1 MRPTTVKSFLR
12 LAALCLVMV
21 SLCACGMESLLYTNT
36 VKPVSSEQKEEQ
48 PLFVSA
54 PPEEAKPPENSFTLQ
69 ISKAAQK
76 NRDVVGWLYIPGT
89 DINNSVLQA
98 FDNSYYIRRNEQRQD
113 DIYGCYFV
121 DCDAPVSTVDE
132 LAPNTIIYGHS
143 DLKDN
148 PEGKRFSQLFGFTDE
163 EFAKNTPNLYFSTG
177 EDDLVWR
184 VFAAFYTHT
193 SFHYIATHPSDTE
206 FERIVEKAR
215 EGSLYDY
222 DVEVTRGDRI
232 LTLST
237 CSVKHGTTGEYRFVV
252 MARLL
257 REGESFDDKLGA
269 PVPNPD
275 AKLLT

>member
-1 MRPTTVKSFLR
+1 MPFLTRNRGIKAGALCMTALCLCSCSMLYTTTVKPAS
-12 LAALCLVMV
+12 
-21 SLCACGMESLLYTNT
+21 SQT
-36 VKPVSSEQKEEQ
+36 VEEQ

-54 PPEEAKPPENSFTLQ
+54 PSEDAKAPENSFLLQ
-69 ISKAAQK
+69 ISKAVEK
-76 NRDVVGWLYIPGT
+76 NRDTAGWLYIPGT

-98 FDNSYYIRRNEQRQD
+98 FDNSYYIRRDEQRAD
-113 DIYGCYFV
+113 NIYGCYFA
-121 DCDAPVSTVDE
+121 DCDAPLASAAE

-148 PEGKRFSQLFGFTDE
+148 PDGKRFSQLFKFTQDE
-163 EFAKNTPNLYFSTG
+163 FVKKTPNIYFSTS
-177 EDDLVWR
+177 EEDLVWR

-193 SFHYIATHPSDTE
+193 SFHYISTHPSETE
-206 FERIVEKAR
+206 FKRIVEKAR

-222 DVEVTRGDRI
+222 NVDVTADDRI

-237 CSVKHGTTGEYRFVV
+237 CSVKHGTSGEYRFVV

-257 REGESFDDKLGA
+257 REGESFDEKLDT
-269 PVPNPD
+269 PQQNPD

>member
-1 MRPTTVKSFLR
+1 MRPITAQTAFR
-12 LAALCLVMV
+12 LLAICLA
-21 SLCACGMESLLYTNT
+21 SLLLCACGMESLFYTT
-36 VKPVSSEQKEEQ
+36 SVKPVSSQQNEQQ

-54 PPEEAKPPENSFTLQ
+54 PPEEAKPPENSFLSQ

-76 NRDVVGWLYIPGT
+76 NRDAVGWLYIPGT
-89 DINNSVLQA
+89 DINNVVLQA
-98 FDNSYYIRRNEQRQD
+98 FDNSYYIRRNEQRQE
-113 DIYGCYFV
+113 DIYGCYFA
-121 DCDAPVSTVDE
+121 DCDAPLDETEE

-148 PEGKRFSQLFGFTDE
+148 PDGKRFSQLFGFTKE
-163 EFAKNTPNLYFSTG
+163 EFAKNTPNIYFSTR

-184 VFAAFYTHT
+184 VFAVFYTHT
-193 SFHYIATHPSDTE
+193 SFRYIATHPSDTE
-206 FERIVEKAR
+206 FDRIVEKAR
-215 EGSLYDY
+215 QGSLYDF
-222 DVEVTRGDRI
+222 DVEVTRDDRI

-257 REGESFDDKLGA
+257 RQGESFDDKLKA
-269 PVPNPD
+269 PVANPD